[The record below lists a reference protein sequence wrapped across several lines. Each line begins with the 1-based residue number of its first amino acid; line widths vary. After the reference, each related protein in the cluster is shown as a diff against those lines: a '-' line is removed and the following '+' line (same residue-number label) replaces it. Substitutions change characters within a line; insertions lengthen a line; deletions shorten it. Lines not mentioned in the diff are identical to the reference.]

1 MHPMS
6 KMGGGHTDAN
16 EVWYDSFH
24 VPVSHTIG
32 KEGTGWK
39 VVLHGM
45 NFERILLAGEALG
58 TGYAALKKAVAY
70 ADERVLFGKS
80 IGSMQA
86 IQHPLAKCF
95 IELEAARALAY
106 EAAAAYD
113 SGASPE
119 SVGAKAN
126 AAKYFCAEV
135 AYKTCETALMTMGGM
150 GYEKS
155 NHVERYL
162 REAFI
167 PRMAP
172 VSREMVLNFVGSRV
186 LGLPKSY

>member
-1 MHPMS
+1 MHTME
-6 KMGGGHTDAN
+6 KHGGGFVDAN
-16 EVWYDSFH
+16 EVWYEDFA
-24 VPVSHTIG
+24 VPVSHTLG
-32 KEGTGWK
+32 EEGGGWK

-58 TGYAALKKAVAY
+58 TGYAALRRAVHY
-70 ADERVLFGKS
+70 ANERVLFGKP
-80 IGSMQA
+80 IGAMQA
-86 IQHPLAKCF
+86 IQHPLAKAF
-95 IELEAARALAY
+95 VELEAARALAY

-113 SGASPE
+113 AGHSQ
-119 SVGAKAN
+119 VGAKAN
-126 AAKYFCAEV
+126 AAKYFSAE
-135 AYKTCETALMTMGGM
+135 AGFRACETAMLTMGGM

-162 REAFI
+162 RESFI

-186 LGLPKSY
+186 LGLPRSY

>member
-6 KMGGGHTDAN
+6 KMGGNHIDAN
-16 EVWYDSFH
+16 EVWYEDFSVPSNH
-24 VPVSHTIG
+24 VIG
-32 KEGTGWK
+32 QEGGGWK

-58 TGYAALKKAVAY
+58 TGYAALTKAVHY
-70 ADERVLFGKS
+70 ANERVLFGKP
-80 IGSMQA
+80 IGAMQA
-86 IQHPLAKCF
+86 IQHPLAKAYV
-95 IELEAARALAY
+95 ELDAARALAY

-113 SGASPE
+113 SGVSAE
-119 SVGAKAN
+119 AVGAKAN
-126 AAKYFCAEV
+126 AAKYFCAE
-135 AYKTCETALMTMGGM
+135 ASYRACETAMMTMGGM

-162 REAFI
+162 RESFI